1 MRTRQWV
8 LAAILL
14 LLGMYFLDNLVSGRI
29 YFYINMN
36 FGWLTWLGTGVLL
49 LLGTTNAYD
58 FLRDARAEGKPAH
71 LENECCETGEDD
83 GCCEGDEHH
92 IHEHSH
98 DHDHSHAP
106 SWPKLAL
113 IAVPLVLG
121 ALVPARPLGAAAI
134 GTMGVSNTFTNV
146 SSNTT
151 QLVAALKP
159 PNERNV
165 LDWTRAFNNSS
176 NVDEFT
182 GQQADLIGFVYRDI
196 RFKDKTQQFMVARF
210 ALSCCVADASA
221 IGVTVQYP
229 DAVKLVQDSWVHVTG
244 KFQVQHVG
252 GQRTPILI
260 AQAVEA
266 IQQPAQ
272 PYVYP

>member
-1 MRTRQWV
+1 
-8 LAAILL
+8 
-14 LLGMYFLDNLVSGRI
+14 MYFLDNMVSGRI

-49 LLGTTNAYD
+49 LLGATNAWD
-58 FLRDARAEGKPAH
+58 ILREARSESEPAQA
-71 LENECCETGEDD
+71 ENECSQAGEEDS
-83 GCCEGDEHH
+83 CCESDEHH
-92 IHEHSH
+92 AHEHSH
-98 DHDHSHAP
+98 DHAHSHAP

-113 IAVPLVLG
+113 IAVPLIVG
-121 ALVPARPLGAAAI
+121 ALVPARPLGAAAV
-134 GTMGVSNTFTNV
+134 GTMGVSNTFTSV

-159 PNERNV
+159 SNERNV
-165 LDWTRAFNNSS
+165 LDWIRAFNNSS

-196 RFKDKTQQFMVARF
+196 RFKDETQQFMVARF

-221 IGVTVQYP
+221 IGVTVQFP
-229 DAVKLVQDSWVHVTG
+229 EAAKLVQDSWVHVTG
-244 KFQVQHVG
+244 KFQVQDVG

-260 AQAVEA
+260 AQAVDLT
-266 IQQPAQ
+266 QQPAQ